1 MTSSVEATA
10 MTDAPS
16 GSVSIVTVTYG
27 DRLHLLEQVV
37 HACLTDP
44 AVADM
49 HLVSNNSK
57 SDLTGL
63 EARWGDRLKVIRLD
77 RNMGSAIGF
86 GKGIESAL
94 AGERAQIMLLD
105 DDNVPGP
112 GCIDALLEEL
122 SRVQSRV
129 GPSLAG
135 VAASRAFHHPDI
147 ATAALSPAYV
157 YGRPS
162 RFMGFNLFHRL
173 VRRRLMRLFGR
184 HRLPPG
190 TTSIVVPSVPYGG
203 YLAAAEAYRKIGTPN
218 ADLVLY
224 SDDIEYTY
232 RLTKLGG
239 EIRLVLNTLVDDLDT
254 RQGINMEARSVFSR
268 LLGAPSAFRLYYS
281 VRNQVWFEQNP
292 WSHVALYQSVN
303 RAMFLFFMKREARRL
318 GMPENYEIFMSA
330 VRDGE
335 AGRLGANDRFP
346 LPD

>member
-1 MTSSVEATA
+1 MTG
-10 MTDAPS
+10 APS

-37 HACLTDP
+37 RACLTDL

-63 EARWGDRLKVIRLD
+63 EARWGERLKIIRLK

-94 AGERAQIMLLD
+94 AGGRAHIMLLD
-105 DDNVPGP
+105 DDNVPGV
-112 GCIDALLEEL
+112 GCIAALLGEL
-122 SRVQSRV
+122 SKVQDRV

-135 VAASRAFHHPDI
+135 VAAPRAFHHPDI
-147 ATAALSPAYV
+147 AAGLSPAYV

-190 TTSIVVPSVPYGG
+190 TMSIVVPSVPYGG

-224 SDDIEYTY
+224 SDDNEYTN
-232 RLTKLGG
+232 RITKLRG

-254 RQGINMEARSVFSR
+254 RHGINIEARSVFSR
-268 LLGAPSAFRLYYS
+268 LLGASSAFRLYYS
-281 VRNQVWFEQNP
+281 VRNQVWCEQNAWP
-292 WSHVALYQSVN
+292 HVALYQSIN
-303 RAMFLFFMKREARRL
+303 RAMFLFFMKREARRR
-318 GMPENYEIFMSA
+318 GMPENYDIFMSA

-335 AGRLGANDRFP
+335 AGRLGVNDRFP